1 MSEHPHIIV
10 RLEQQPGA
18 VVIHLEGGE
27 VLAVAP
33 DAVPPDLPSPGGSL
47 SSPQVQLLRSAAARK
62 LAARALFALLDRK
75 RWTTAR
81 LRDKLLSQ
89 GHPGAAV
96 EAVLAQAE
104 AQGLHHDRAFADAFC
119 RDALRRK
126 AVGRRWLEAR
136 LRERGVSAELAVG
149 VVHEQLPAEVEQEL
163 ARRAADDRWRREPGR
178 DQRALAK
185 VQRFLLSRGFP
196 GALAATMARATRP
209 DAGGDTA
216 CISAGEGPS

>member
-1 MSEHPHIIV
+1 MSEAPRIIV
-10 RLEQQPGA
+10 RLEEQPGA

-33 DAVPPDLPSPGGSL
+33 DAVPSDLPAPGGSV
-47 SSPQVQLLRSAAARK
+47 SSPLLQSLRSAAARK
-62 LAARALFALLDRK
+62 LAARALLALLDRK
-75 RWTTAR
+75 RWTTVR
-81 LRDKLLSQ
+81 LRDKLLTQ
-89 GHPGAAV
+89 GHPPAAV

-104 AQGLHHDRAFADAFC
+104 AQGLHHDRDFADAFC
-119 RDALRRK
+119 RDTLRRK

-136 LRERGVSAELAVG
+136 LRERGVAVDLAVG
-149 VVHEQLPAEVEQEL
+149 VVCQHLPAEVEQEL
-163 ARRAADDRWRREPGR
+163 ARRAAAERWRREAGC
-178 DQRALAK
+178 DQRALAR

-216 CISAGEGPS
+216 CISADEGPS